1 MADRINSMKHISR
14 LFSLICI
21 SSLLLSG
28 CSLAGMIPSFEQPD
42 RRVAAAALGTAT
54 PTPFQPS
61 GLQETGE
68 APINLSPEQPT
79 QDSIPQDPWGSFP
92 APSEA
97 SAIEIPP
104 PMPEVKISDRAVTFV
119 LLGTDQRGGGGY
131 RTDTMMIVVVDPA
144 QDRVTALSVLR
155 DLYVFIP
162 GWRMERI
169 NTADPHG
176 GEEMLKDTIL
186 YNFGIPVDY
195 WVRMNFDGFV
205 TAIDRLG
212 GIDVEVTGYLYDE
225 YGGIWY
231 KYGPGTYHMN
241 GVQALGYVRMRKN
254 SSDFD
259 RLRRQQEV
267 VRAIFKKIVSL
278 DGLSRIPDL
287 YEQFNVLFQTNLEL
301 GDILPLIPMASK
313 VASGSAVLQGHTLTE
328 NEAGS
333 WTVPYSGAA
342 VLLPKRDAMIEF
354 LGNIFAE

>member
-1 MADRINSMKHISR
+1 MANSINSMKHISR
-14 LFSLICI
+14 LISLICI

-28 CSLAGMIPSFEQPD
+28 CSLAGMIPSFGQPD

-54 PTPFQPS
+54 PTPFKPS
-61 GLQETGE
+61 GVLVTEE
-68 APINLSPEQPT
+68 PPIHLAPDQPT
-79 QDSIPQDPWGSFP
+79 EENIPQDPWGFFP
-92 APSEA
+92 APSEV

-104 PMPEVKISDRAVTFV
+104 PMPEIQLSDRAVTFV

-144 QDRVTALSVLR
+144 QDSVTALSVLR
-155 DLYVFIP
+155 DLYVYIP
-162 GWRMERI
+162 GWKVERI
-169 NTADPHG
+169 NTADPRG
-176 GEEMLKDTIL
+176 GEEMLRNTIL

-195 WVRMNFDGFV
+195 WIRMNFNGFV

-231 KYGPGTYHMN
+231 NYGPGTYHMN

-267 VRAIFKKIVSL
+267 VSAIFKKVVTL

-287 YEQFNVLFQTNLEL
+287 YEQFNVLFQTNIGLAE
-301 GDILPLIPMASK
+301 ILPLIPMASK
-313 VASGSAVLQGHTLTE
+313 VASGSADLQAHALTE
-328 NEAGS
+328 NEVSS

-342 VLLPKRDAMIEF
+342 VLLPKRDAMIGF
-354 LGNIFAE
+354 LSGIFSE